1 MLVAMNGIKQTKQAI
16 RQRVWSRLEAAGVV
30 EPGVAGAIPNFVGS
44 EQAAERL
51 AALPV
56 WSAATVL
63 KAVPDW
69 AQLPVRTVALEG
81 GKLVYMA
88 APRLATERPFYVLD
102 PALLSVPASQAALPE
117 VAARIASTVDVSQMR
132 HVDLVVVGSVAVN
145 GHGARLGKGAGY
157 ADLEVGLLMAA
168 GLLTPATSIATT
180 VHEMQVLDE
189 DLPEL
194 PHDFRVDLIATPE
207 RIIWCDAP
215 KRPDGI
221 DWQALRPEQIAAIPV
236 LARLAEA
243 M

>member
-1 MLVAMNGIKQTKQAI
+1 MNGINQAKQAI
-16 RQRVWSRLEAAGVV
+16 RHRVWSRLEAAGVV
-30 EPGVAGAIPNFVGS
+30 EPGVAGSIPNFFGAD
-44 EQAAERL
+44 QAGGQL

-56 WSAATVL
+56 WADAMVI
-63 KAVPDW
+63 KVVPDW
-69 AQLPVRTVALEG
+69 AQLPVRTSALED

-88 APRLATERPFYVLD
+88 APKLVTERPFYVLN
-102 PALLSVPASQAALPE
+102 PALLSLSASQAALPE

-132 HVDLVVVGSVAVN
+132 PVDLVVVGSVAVN

-157 ADLEVGLLMAA
+157 ADLEVGLLVAA
-168 GLLTPATSIATT
+168 GLITPATTIATT
-180 VHEMQVLDE
+180 VHELQVLNE

-194 PHDFRVDLIATPE
+194 PHDFRVDLIATPD
-207 RIIWCDAP
+207 RIIWCDCP
-215 KRPDGI
+215 RRPDGI

>member
-1 MLVAMNGIKQTKQAI
+1 MEGMNGINQTKQAI

-30 EPGVAGAIPNFVGS
+30 EPGVAGSIPNFLGAD
-44 EQAAERL
+44 QAAERL
-51 AALPV
+51 AALQV
-56 WSAATVL
+56 WTAATVI

-69 AQLPVRTVALEG
+69 AQLPVRTSALED

-88 APRLATERPFYVLD
+88 APKLATERPFYVLN
-102 PALLSVPASQAALPE
+102 PALLSVPASQAAVPE
-117 VAARIASTVDVSQMR
+117 VAARIASTVDVSQMPPI
-132 HVDLVVVGSVAVN
+132 DLVVVGSVAVN

-157 ADLEVGLLMAA
+157 ADLEVGLLVAA
-168 GLLTPATSIATT
+168 GLLTPATAIATT
-180 VHEMQVLDE
+180 VHELQVLDE

-207 RIIWCDAP
+207 RIIWCDHP
-215 KRPDGI
+215 KRPEGI
-221 DWQALRPEQIAAIPV
+221 DWQALRPDQIAAIPV